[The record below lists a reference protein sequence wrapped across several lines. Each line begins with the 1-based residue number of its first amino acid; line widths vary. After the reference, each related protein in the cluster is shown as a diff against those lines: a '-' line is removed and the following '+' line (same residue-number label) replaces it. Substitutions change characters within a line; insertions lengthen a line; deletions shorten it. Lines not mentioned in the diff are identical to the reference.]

1 MPRPSHDSTAQKNAC
16 SNTSTASCACSTT
29 AYKRAPTVSPSF
41 NKQSCWAPLR
51 PTGKPNAACAGTQT
65 QLPQPTAAGTA
76 WRPSGP
82 LSKLCDLPELR
93 PYARPIN
100 LLNAQPGILNPY
112 RVVAEPLYEH
122 FVDEDDP
129 ERAWRREKAL
139 AAATRR
145 RLVLDVL
152 SGLLPYD
159 VARMPQT
166 RIVLLRAVRMVGG
179 RQDADPSLV
188 FEALRRDASEHH
200 EHAVVVA
207 DFLDEMRERM
217 QLLIP
222 EEDADPYH
230 DDRDNRLTVIR
241 RTRCCRLLMSR

>member
-1 MPRPSHDSTAQKNAC
+1 MRTGR
-16 SNTSTASCACSTT
+16 CST
-29 AYKRAPTVSPSF
+29 
-41 NKQSCWAPLR
+41 R
-51 PTGKPNAACAGTQT
+51 PVRCA
-65 QLPQPTAAGTA
+65 
-76 WRPSGP
+76 
-82 LSKLCDLPELR
+82 KLCDLPELR

-112 RVVAEPLYEH
+112 RVVAEPQYEH
-122 FVDEDDP
+122 FVDEEDP

-152 SGLLPYD
+152 TGLLPYD

-179 RQDADPSLV
+179 REDADPSLV

-222 EEDADPYH
+222 EKDADPYNEQR
-230 DDRDNRLTVIR
+230 DDRLTVLTMAGLTLPKDGVGREHWTDAESLGVEMLNLAAWLTQRSIYERPKDTAQGRLDR
-241 RTRCCRLLMSR
+241 RGVLPVRGADRPGADEPVRP